1 MTAIAMRARGITKET
16 DRKSGGEVTD
26 MKNKEISDKAL
37 ENVSGGAEF
46 NFNNNAVDMNLI
58 INNFDIKI
66 NTRNVDIDPKINN
79 SIFDTKIINV
89 NGEPNNKILN
99 DNILDKKRIIHNKH
113 K

>member
-1 MTAIAMRARGITKET
+1 
-16 DRKSGGEVTD
+16 

-37 ENVSGGAEF
+37 ENVSGGAEL

-58 INNFDIKI
+58 FNNSDIKF

-79 SIFDTKIINV
+79 NIFDTIIINV

-99 DNILDKKRIIHNKH
+99 NNNIPDKHN
-113 K
+113 